1 MGRAASR
8 YVTSPTSE
16 RRSADTSPTL
26 LRSGASRPFIT
37 GTYNGCVYY
46 PLRAAGPKT
55 RDRAPSLCP
64 RSTLNSF
71 LSRIRIPMA
80 SATPRRNVLATMWRG
95 VGQSGLGPT
104 IFSSL
109 RVEHAH
115 SGRPPLPGK
124 PSGTLNPRC
133 PACPKEARLV
143 NQRGIL
149 TRECESSE
157 QENPSSLWGWA
168 VGLLDFSDPKA
179 GRKIRD
185 KLDAICSELTDHA
198 PIPGTDF
205 IWVPSQYLRPSSV
218 IVTLNSA
225 KKKNASSALS
235 FPE

>member
-8 YVTSPTSE
+8 YVASPTPK

-64 RSTLNSF
+64 RSTLNSL

-80 SATPRRNVLATMWRG
+80 SATPQRNVLATMWSG

-104 IFSSL
+104 IFGSL
-109 RVEHAH
+109 RVKHAH

-124 PSGTLNPRC
+124 PSGTL
-133 PACPKEARLV
+133 ARAVQLA
-143 NQRGIL
+143 QKRSTRLAIL

-157 QENPSSLWGWA
+157 PGNTSCVWRSA
-168 VGLLDFSDPKA
+168 VGLLDYSDPKA

-185 KLDAICSELTDHA
+185 TLDAICSELTDHA

-235 FPE
+235 LPE